1 MVLAYGARKLGEVL
15 TKEALKK
22 KDVWA
27 LVREKVFDWNS
38 NSFKTSWRI
47 FRGNKIPDDM
57 LDDVAATVKKT
68 KGKAKSS
75 DFFTKDGYLKRGLGP
90 GTVANP
96 GSRTVFR
103 DLLGDPKA
111 IKIMRDRERLGLGTG
126 AGVIGAISLALG
138 LSLEDSEDF
147 INYYEVMEGA
157 AKELGISLADL
168 GRYTGPLPKETGTDR
183 PEKPELSRD
192 EQAAEKARILSG
204 IPPKPIDPSLD
215 PDIAQEPGFGFG
227 IDQLRIDK
235 EEKAIREAFESRLGQ
250 DMLEAAEA
258 PQRFPSSGLGERPG
272 PDLRRRTSPTLEDSA
287 SAEDMLGRLLGL
299 SRSKSEIER
308 DMAYTQLKEEELLG
322 LQPDTRTQFEVA
334 DKVYSDPNEYWD
346 AWNANRK
353 AELDGGDEKKS
364 GGRVLKKK
372 VKKKVSRSYKPKST
386 KKQYAKNNSVR
397 KPKRI

>member
-1 MVLAYGARKLGEVL
+1 MVAKKLGEVL
-15 TKEALKK
+15 TKEALKQK
-22 KDVWA
+22 NLWVLIRDTVTDMTTGLPKTMWRIRRGKDV
-27 LVREKVFDWNS
+27 
-38 NSFKTSWRI
+38 
-47 FRGNKIPDDM
+47 PDDQIGNI
-57 LDDVAATVKKT
+57 AASLTSSKKPGKRKFLT
-68 KGKAKSS
+68 PKG
-75 DFFTKDGYLKRGLGP
+75 TLKPKVGP
-90 GTVANP
+90 GGVANP
-96 GSRTVFR
+96 GSRKVFR
-103 DLLGDPKA
+103 DLLGNPKA
-111 IKIMRDRERLGLGTG
+111 REVMRDRERFGLGTG
-126 AGVIGAISLALG
+126 ASIAAISTALG
-138 LSLEDSEDF
+138 LSLADSEDF
-147 INYYEVMEGA
+147 IDFYEMMENA
-157 AKELGISLADL
+157 ARELKYVGPRPDLRAMSVTPTDDDDKGKSRTDIQLA
-168 GRYTGPLPKETGTDR
+168 
-183 PEKPELSRD
+183 
-192 EQAAEKARILSG
+192 QARRMAA

-235 EEKAIREAFESRLGQ
+235 EEKAIRREAFESRLGQ
-250 DMLEAAEA
+250 DMLEAAKA
-258 PQRFPSSGLGERPG
+258 SQGSLSSGLGERPS
-272 PDLRRRTSPTLEDSA
+272 PDLRRRTSPTLEDR
-287 SAEDMLGRLLGL
+287 AEDMLGRLLGL

-308 DMAYTQLKEEELLG
+308 DTAYTQLKEEELLG

>member
-1 MVLAYGARKLGEVL
+1 MVLAYGVRKLGEVI
-15 TKEALKK
+15 TKEALKEK
-22 KDVWA
+22 NLWVLISDTATDMTTGLSKTIWRIRRGKDV
-27 LVREKVFDWNS
+27 
-38 NSFKTSWRI
+38 
-47 FRGNKIPDDM
+47 PDDQIGNI
-57 LDDVAATVKKT
+57 AASLKSLKQP
-68 KGKAKSS
+68 GKRK
-75 DFFTKDGYLKRGLGP
+75 FLTPQGTLKPKVGP
-90 GTVANP
+90 GGVANP
-96 GSRTVFR
+96 GVNLKFR
-103 DLLGDPKA
+103 DLIGNPKA
-111 IKIMRDRERLGLGTG
+111 REIMRDRERLGLGTG
-126 AGVIGAISLALG
+126 AVIGAISTALG
-138 LSLEDSEDF
+138 LSLADSEDF
-147 INYYEVMEGA
+147 IDFYEVVEEA
-157 AKELGISLADL
+157 RREFK
-168 GRYTGPLPKETGTDR
+168 YTGPRSAMSVTPPDDQMFRRATDR
-183 PEKPELSRD
+183 YRRD
-192 EQAAEKARILSG
+192 
-204 IPPKPIDPSLD
+204 DPDPGYGYGDSPLD
-215 PDIAQEPGFGFG
+215 SDIAQEPGFGFG

-250 DMLEAAEA
+250 DMIEAAKA
-258 PQRFPSSGLGERPG
+258 SQGSLSSGLGERPG
-272 PDLRRRTSPTLEDSA
+272 PDLRRRTSPTLEDRA